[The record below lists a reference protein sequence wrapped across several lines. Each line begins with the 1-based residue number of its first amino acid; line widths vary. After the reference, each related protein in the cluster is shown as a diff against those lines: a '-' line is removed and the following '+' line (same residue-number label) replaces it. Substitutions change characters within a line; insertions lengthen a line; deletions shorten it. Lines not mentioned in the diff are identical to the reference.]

1 MKKDLLTLRDL
12 TLDDL
17 HGIFELAAKLKE
29 ADKPQF
35 IYWLTVNSHLPVPY
49 GGNLDAD
56 DCACLSA
63 KLAAEFPMICRQAAI
78 WDAID
83 KALVKEMTA
92 PDFPATDIL
101 IVGDHMPPYF
111 RRKSRMQFAADTVPW
126 LLLRW
131 RTQ

>member
-1 MKKDLLTLRDL
+1 MAQR
-12 TLDDL
+12 
-17 HGIFELAAKLKE
+17 LKA

-56 DCACLSA
+56 HCARISA
-63 KLAAEFPMICRQAAI
+63 KLADEFPMICRQVAI

-83 KALVKEMTA
+83 EALVKEITA

-111 RRKSRMQFAADTVPW
+111 RRKSRLQFAPDKVPW
-126 LLLRW
+126 LLLKW
-131 RTQ
+131 RSR